1 MLFPYHPGQFHR
13 CIDALDLLPFS
24 LFSAT
29 GPILAQ
35 NESLRPPPS
44 GCGAFKFDPVSR
56 LYLARP
62 FAVKPAPCFAGS
74 FSPRPIAKDGFFAM
88 ITSKTLTSCRHLSFW
103 LFGRIV

>member
-1 MLFPYHPGQFHR
+1 MLFPYQPGQFHR
-13 CIDALDLLPFS
+13 CIEALDLLPFS

-35 NESLRPPPS
+35 NESLRAPPS

-62 FAVKPAPCFAGS
+62 LAVKPAPCFAGS
-74 FSPRPIAKDGFFAM
+74 FSPRPIANEGFFAM
-88 ITSKTLTSCRHLSFW
+88 ITSKTLTSCRRLSFW
-103 LFGRIV
+103 LFWRIV